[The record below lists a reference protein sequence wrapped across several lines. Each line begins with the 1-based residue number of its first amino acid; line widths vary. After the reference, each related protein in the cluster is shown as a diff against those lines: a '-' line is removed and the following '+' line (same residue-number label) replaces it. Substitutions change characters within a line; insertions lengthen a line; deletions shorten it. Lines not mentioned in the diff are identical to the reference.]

1 MFNTSKMKVT
11 YLLDACPAL
20 FSVDCLLEI
29 SDVEFEVLKHGVATA
44 LLASNFPEFI
54 VLQG

>member
-1 MFNTSKMKVT
+1 MRET
-11 YLLDACPAL
+11 YPIVCPTR

-29 SDVEFEVLKHGVATA
+29 SDVELGVFKHGAATS

-54 VLQG
+54 VILQG